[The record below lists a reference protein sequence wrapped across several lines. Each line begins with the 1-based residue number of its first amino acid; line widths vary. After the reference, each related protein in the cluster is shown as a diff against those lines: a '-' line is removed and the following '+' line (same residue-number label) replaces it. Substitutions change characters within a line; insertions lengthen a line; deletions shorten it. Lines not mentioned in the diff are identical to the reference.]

1 VEWWFCFVLRE
12 GENEMKTDAIIFHLG
27 MSIAIQ

>member
-12 GENEMKTDAIIFHLG
+12 GENEMKTEKLG
-27 MSIAIQ
+27 NLEKEKEKE